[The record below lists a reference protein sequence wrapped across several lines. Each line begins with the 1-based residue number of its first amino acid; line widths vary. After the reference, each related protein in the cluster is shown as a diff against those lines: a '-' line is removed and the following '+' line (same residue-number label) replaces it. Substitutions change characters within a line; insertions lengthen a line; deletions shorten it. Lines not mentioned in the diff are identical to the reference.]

1 MSHSLSSQFG
11 LVCLVGLSMS
21 YPADRD
27 QQLPA
32 RRNTLRRRNGPVQ
45 EQVPQYRNR
54 RPEQQQK
61 PRFVPAVV
69 EAPARFQ
76 KKADRPL
83 VAATKRRSQYQ
94 EAPVE
99 DRDNS
104 VAASDVYA
112 GGRGYD
118 SDGYETDRLK
128 FEQSV
133 QDSANS
139 YNSDHVLFM
148 KN

>member
-1 MSHSLSSQFG
+1 MSHSVSSQFG

-21 YPADRD
+21 YPADD

-45 EQVPQYRNR
+45 DQVPQYRNR

-83 VAATKRRSQYQ
+83 VAATKRRSPYQ
-94 EAPVE
+94 EEAPVE

-104 VAASDVYA
+104 VAASDVYP

-118 SDGYETDRLK
+118 SDGAYDSDRLK

-139 YNSDHVLFM
+139 YNSDHVRWI
-148 KN
+148 